1 MLDALVR
8 GGMALEISARCKILD
23 AEFVKAAK
31 ARGVKFTFGSNN
43 GNSDFGKLEYCLK
56 TARECGLTASDM
68 LNPYECRPR

>member
-1 MLDALVR
+1 MW
-8 GGMALEISARCKILD
+8 MC
-23 AEFVKAAK
+23 VKAAK